1 MEKRSGAE
9 KLRRLLNAQPFSAEV
24 LRAELQSGQYSP
36 EDVNTAAFLY
46 VESDCYLELELD
58 WEDPQWRQPGEL
70 VEGCSSSHLLEALE
84 ILLDFGLDP
93 NWMYDGNRNIIYNLQ
108 FVING
113 YVAADA
119 LNLLLSH
126 GGDAQLNVDDYPLN
140 ETITLD
146 VLFDNLEQE
155 NRLWYDAYMHYGM
168 VLVSYGNH
176 YDDGT
181 EIVKM
186 RPGHDVSELRN
197 HRACYYGEIYVEE
210 DPYHRFMCLFD
221 KQTNLEIGRY

>member
-24 LRAELQSGQYSP
+24 LRAELQSGHYSP
-36 EDVNTAAFLY
+36 EEVNTAAYLY
-46 VESDCYLELELD
+46 VEDDCYLDLGFE
-58 WEDPQWRQPGEL
+58 WEEPQRRQPGEL
-70 VEGCSSSHLLEALE
+70 LEGYPSSHLVDALE
-84 ILLDFGLDP
+84 TLLDFGLDP
-93 NWMYDGNRNIIYNLQ
+93 NWIYDGNRNIMYNLQ

-113 YVAADA
+113 YVGADA

-126 GGDAQLNVDDYPLN
+126 GGNAQLCVDGSILV

-155 NRLWYDAYMHYGM
+155 NRLCYDAFMHYWM

-221 KQTNLEIGRY
+221 KQTNLKIGRY